1 MVSRVKT
8 LVQHPPKMR
17 AVVVT
22 GSIPGIMLPD
32 VPVCLSAFFCLCISR
47 AVGPE
52 NGSKKGVEG
61 GYFYFFEFG
70 EEMLSFVGSLG
81 DMYVGIL
88 DD

>member
-1 MVSRVKT
+1 
-8 LVQHPPKMR
+8 MR

-32 VPVCLSAFFCLCISR
+32 VPVCLFSFGISR